1 MEKNVD
7 SDNFKIVE
15 VEFDYPT
22 IEGMIYQ
29 GTKIKV
35 SVSEFNDK
43 KFSEKIRGKT
53 EVGKIIWV
61 PRKLLKEVGE

>member
-1 MEKNVD
+1 
-7 SDNFKIVE
+7 
-15 VEFDYPT
+15 
-22 IEGMIYQ
+22 MIYK

-35 SVSEFNDK
+35 SKSEFNDK

-61 PRKLLKEVGE
+61 PRKLLKKIGE

>member
-1 MEKNVD
+1 MVQNVD
-7 SDNFKIVE
+7 NDNFIIVE

-61 PRKLLKEVGE
+61 PRKLLKKVGE

>member
-1 MEKNVD
+1 MEQNVD
-7 SDNFKIVE
+7 NDNFKIVE

-61 PRKLLKEVGE
+61 PRKLLKKVGE

>member
-1 MEKNVD
+1 MEQNVD
-7 SDNFKIVE
+7 NDNFIIVE
-15 VEFDYPT
+15 
-22 IEGMIYQ
+22 

-61 PRKLLKEVGE
+61 PRKLLKKVGE

>member
-1 MEKNVD
+1 MEQNVD
-7 SDNFKIVE
+7 NDNFMIVE

-35 SVSEFNDK
+35 FEVDFNSK
-43 KFSEKIRGKT
+43 KHDEKIRGKT

-61 PRKLLKEVGE
+61 PRKLLKKVGE